1 MAATNK
7 CLADSNKS
15 RTAPN
20 TTKKQN
26 LHTLPRADIETLAL
40 HRIAMNF
47 VPLVILMV
55 ALACC
60 VAYRNIDRYV
70 ACFLGGLL
78 GLLAGLVVWSFAR
91 CSYLASPS
99 VMAITDWSNRHGL
112 DSRARS
118 PHLSAMLLR
127 E

>member
-47 VPLVILMV
+47 VSLVILMV

-78 GLLAGLVVWSFAR
+78 GLLAGLVVWSFAPW
-91 CSYLASPS
+91 L
-99 VMAITDWSNRHGL
+99 VG
-112 DSRARS
+112 
-118 PHLSAMLLR
+118 
-127 E
+127 